1 MHAAKMIAITGS
13 IERRSTLGI
22 QWWQDDDTKAYGARI
37 WSRRSPM
44 IPATA
49 FVQARS
55 LIAHPGPLTF
65 AIIVNISQSLRGAG
79 SVPVAFLTEINRSH
93 AELWHC

>member
-1 MHAAKMIAITGS
+1 
-13 IERRSTLGI
+13 
-22 QWWQDDDTKAYGARI
+22 
-37 WSRRSPM
+37 M